1 MMRILAP
8 RRRHDKS
15 GKRQENGRAIQ
26 SHLVF
31 RHRNKK
37 CWIGAGVAIALTGC
51 TPGPDWDRQVGAAY
65 SRMVAEEMGIVEDRA
80 LQEYVSMIG
89 HQMADA
95 APDRQFE
102 YRFQV
107 VDDEAP
113 NAFALPGGY
122 VYVTRGILAL
132 TNSQDELANVLGHEI
147 GHVEERHSARQQA
160 AGTLPGILA
169 MPGDAVGAVI
179 SPRLGNVLASPFR
192 QAGAAYLASYGRD
205 QERDADRWAQEIA
218 ARVGYDPRGMS
229 LLLEGLEREE
239 ILRTGEQR
247 SPGFLDSH
255 PPTPERAE
263 ATARRATTLT
273 WARTAETETYPGAYL
288 RRLNGMVIG
297 RDPAKGVFRGRRFMH
312 PVLNCSAEIPEGWT
326 PAYVQWAFGAIS
338 PERDALL
345 VAQRPVTGTDPGA
358 AAHSFMTQLED
369 VQPEILRSEPIR
381 IGDLPGYGVTA
392 RLGRGRDAV
401 DLELIWISYE
411 ERLYQVIGLT
421 AAGQDADLDAIRAT
435 AQSFRPLTD
444 SERNSIP
451 VTRLRLVEARAG
463 ESLADLGVRSG
474 NAWSVRETA
483 VMNGIAAGAPL
494 DDGRVVKIAVIERFH
509 RE

>member
-1 MMRILAP
+1 VRTIMI
-8 RRRHDKS
+8 
-15 GKRQENGRAIQ
+15 GC
-26 SHLVF
+26 LVA
-31 RHRNKK
+31 
-37 CWIGAGVAIALTGC
+37 AGTIASAGC
-51 TPGPDWDRQVGAAY
+51 APGPDWDRQVGAAY
-65 SRMVAEEMGIVEDRA
+65 SRMVADEMGIVDDRA
-80 LQEYVSMIG
+80 LAAYVSTIG
-89 HQMADA
+89 HRMADA

-102 YRFQV
+102 YRFHV

-132 TNSQDELANVLGHEI
+132 TNSEDELANVLGHEI

-179 SPRLGNVLASPFR
+179 SPKLGNVLASPFR

-239 ILRTGEQR
+239 VLRTGEQR

-263 ATARRATTLT
+263 ATAKRATALT
-273 WARTAETETYPGAYL
+273 WARTAETESYPDAYL
-288 RRLNGMVIG
+288 RRLNGIVIG

-326 PAYVQWAFGAIS
+326 AAYVQWAFGAIS
-338 PERDALL
+338 PEQDALL

-358 AAHSFMTQLED
+358 AADAFMAQLENIKS
-369 VQPEILRSEPIR
+369 EILRSEPIR

-411 ERLYQVIGLT
+411 ERLYQLIGLT
-421 AAGQDADLDAIRAT
+421 AAGQDEDLQAIRAT
-435 AQSFRPLTD
+435 AQSFRPLTEA
-444 SERNSIP
+444 ERESIP
-451 VTRLRLVEARAG
+451 VVRLRLVEARAG
-463 ESLADLGVRSG
+463 ESLAQLGLRSG
-474 NAWSVRETA
+474 NAWSARETS
-483 VMNGIAAGAPL
+483 VMNGIPAGELL
-494 DDGRVVKIAVIERFH
+494 DGGRVVKIAVIEPFRQD
-509 RE
+509 

>member
-1 MMRILAP
+1 
-8 RRRHDKS
+8 
-15 GKRQENGRAIQ
+15 
-26 SHLVF
+26 
-31 RHRNKK
+31 
-37 CWIGAGVAIALTGC
+37 
-51 TPGPDWDRQVGAAY
+51 
-65 SRMVAEEMGIVEDRA
+65 MVAEEMGIVDDRA
-80 LQEYVSMIG
+80 LQAYVSTIG
-89 HQMADA
+89 HRMADA

-102 YRFQV
+102 FRFQV

-132 TNSQDELANVLGHEI
+132 TNSEDELANVLGHEI
-147 GHVEERHSARQQA
+147 GHVEERHSAQQQA

-179 SPRLGNVLASPFR
+179 SPKLGNVLASPFR
-192 QAGAAYLASYGRD
+192 KAGAAYLASYGRD
-205 QERDADRWAQEIA
+205 QERDADRFAQESA

-229 LLLEGLEREE
+229 LLLEGLQREE

-263 ATARRATTLT
+263 ATAKRATTLT
-273 WARTAETETYPGAYL
+273 WARTAATETYPDAFL

-297 RDPAKGVFRGRRFMH
+297 RDPARGVFRGRRFMH

-338 PERDALL
+338 PQRDALL
-345 VAQRPVTGTDPGA
+345 VTQRPVTGTDPGA
-358 AAHSFMTQLED
+358 AADAFMTQLEGSKL
-369 VQPEILRSEPIR
+369 QILRSEPIR

-401 DLELIWISYE
+401 DLDLVWISYD
-411 ERLYQVIGLT
+411 ERLYQLIGLT
-421 AAGQDADLDAIRAT
+421 VAGQDDDLEAIRAT
-435 AQSFRPLTD
+435 AQSFRPLTKV
-444 SERNSIP
+444 ERDSIP
-451 VTRLRLVEARAG
+451 VVRLRLVEARAG
-463 ESLADLGVRSG
+463 ETLAQLGLRSG

-483 VMNGIAAGAPL
+483 VMNGIDTGESLGA
-494 DDGRVVKIAVIERFH
+494 GRVVKIAVIEPFH
-509 RE
+509 QD

>member
-1 MMRILAP
+1 M
-8 RRRHDKS
+8 
-15 GKRQENGRAIQ
+15 
-26 SHLVF
+26 
-31 RHRNKK
+31 
-37 CWIGAGVAIALTGC
+37 GAGVAIALTGC

-89 HQMADA
+89 HRMADA

-102 YRFQV
+102 YRFNV

-192 QAGAAYLASYGRD
+192 QVGAAYLASYGRD

>member
-1 MMRILAP
+1 MIG
-8 RRRHDKS
+8 S
-15 GKRQENGRAIQ
+15 
-26 SHLVF
+26 LV
-31 RHRNKK
+31 
-37 CWIGAGVAIALTGC
+37 AGVALAGC
-51 TPGPDWDRQVGAAY
+51 APGPDWDRQVGAAY
-65 SRMVAEEMGIVEDRA
+65 SRMVADEMGIVDDRA
-80 LQEYVSMIG
+80 LQGYISTIG
-89 HQMADA
+89 HRMADA
-95 APDRQFE
+95 APNRQFE

-107 VDDEAP
+107 VDDETP

-147 GHVEERHSARQQA
+147 GHVEQRHSARQQA

-179 SPRLGNVLASPFR
+179 SPKLGNVLASPFR
-192 QAGAAYLASYGRD
+192 QAGAAYLASYGRS
-205 QERDADRWAQEIA
+205 QEHAADLFAQQTA
-218 ARVGYDPRGMS
+218 ASAGYDPRGMS
-229 LLLEGLEREE
+229 MLLEGLEREE

-263 ATARRATTLT
+263 DTARRATTLA
-273 WARTAETETYPGAYL
+273 WARTAETETYPGEYL
-288 RRLNGMVIG
+288 RRLDGMVLG
-297 RDPAKGVFRGRRFMH
+297 RDPAKGVFQGRRFMH

-326 PAYVQWAFGAIS
+326 AAYVQWAFGAIS

-345 VAQRPVTGTDPGA
+345 VAQRPVSGTDPGA
-358 AAHSFMTQLED
+358 AADAFMTRLDEIK
-369 VQPEILRSEPIR
+369 PRILRSEPIR
-381 IGDLPGYGVTA
+381 VGDLSGYGVTA

-411 ERLYQVIGLT
+411 QRLYQLIGLT
-421 AAGQDADLDAIRAT
+421 VAGQDDELEAIRAT

-444 SERNSIP
+444 SERSSIP
-451 VTRLRLVEARAG
+451 VTRLRLVEARTG
-463 ESLADLGVRSG
+463 ESLAQLGLRSG

-483 VMNGIAAGAPL
+483 VMNGVPAGEPL
-494 DDGRVVKIAVIERFH
+494 DAGRVVKIAVIERFS
-509 RE
+509 RD

>member
-1 MMRILAP
+1 MNMPQNRWWLA
-8 RRRHDKS
+8 
-15 GKRQENGRAIQ
+15 
-26 SHLVF
+26 F
-31 RHRNKK
+31 
-37 CWIGAGVAIALTGC
+37 CFAIACTGC
-51 TPGPDWDRQVGAAY
+51 APGPDWDRQVGAAY
-65 SRMVAEEMGIVEDRA
+65 SRMVADEMGIVENPT
-80 LQEYVSMIG
+80 LQAYVSTIG
-89 HQMADA
+89 HRMANA

-102 YRFQV
+102 YRFHV

-122 VYVTRGILAL
+122 IYITRGLLAL
-132 TNSQDELANVLGHEI
+132 SNSEDELANVLGHEI
-147 GHVEERHSARQQA
+147 GHVEERHGARQQA

-179 SPRLGNVLASPFR
+179 SPKLGNVLASPFR
-192 QAGAAYLASYGRD
+192 KAGAAYLASYGRD

-218 ARVGYDPRGMS
+218 ARAGYDPRGMS

-263 ATARRATTLT
+263 ATAKRATTLT
-273 WARTAETETYPGAYL
+273 WARTAETESYPDAYL

-312 PVLNCSAEIPEGWT
+312 PVLNCSAEIPEDWT

-338 PERDALL
+338 PEQDALL
-345 VAQRPVTGTDPGA
+345 VAQRPVSGTDPGA
-358 AAHSFMTQLED
+358 AADAFMTRLEKIKP
-369 VQPEILRSEPIR
+369 QILRSEPIR
-381 IGDLPGYGVTA
+381 VGDLPGYGVTA

-411 ERLYQVIGLT
+411 ERLYQLIGLA
-421 AAGQDADLDAIRAT
+421 AAGQDADLEAIRAT
-435 AQSFRPLTD
+435 AQSFRPLTEA
-444 SERNSIP
+444 ERDSIP
-451 VTRLRLVEARAG
+451 VVRLRLVEARVG
-463 ESLADLGVRSG
+463 ESLAQLGLRSG

-483 VMNGIAAGAPL
+483 VMNDIEAGEPL
-494 DDGRVVKIAVIERFH
+494 EGGRVVKIAVIERF
-509 RE
+509 RQE